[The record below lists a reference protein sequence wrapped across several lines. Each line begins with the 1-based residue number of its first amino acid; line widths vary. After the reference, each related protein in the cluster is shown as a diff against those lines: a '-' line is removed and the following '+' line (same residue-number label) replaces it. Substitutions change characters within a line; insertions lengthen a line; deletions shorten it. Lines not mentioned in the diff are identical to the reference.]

1 MWPSTAAIAERFWS
15 PAEVR
20 DVDDMYRRLWIMSL
34 RLDALGLEH
43 ISGSLRIERQLIESA
58 SPDQLNILTSVLQP
72 APLGERFDLEKIDPG
87 TPLNGLVDAVI
98 PDPPSRHSFAVT
110 IREFLQDP
118 PAHTRDATEL
128 DTLFL
133 SWKEAASMLGPFM
146 EQSPRLAAYASRA
159 QELGELGVLGTEAL
173 HYLRI
178 PADQPTGW
186 EQKSLARITTIQE
199 EKSLVHF
206 ATIDPLKDLVVA
218 AGGRKRVSP

>member
-1 MWPSTAAIAERFWS
+1 
-15 PAEVR
+15 
-20 DVDDMYRRLWIMSL
+20 
-34 RLDALGLEH
+34 
-43 ISGSLRIERQLIESA
+43 
-58 SPDQLNILTSVLQP
+58 
-72 APLGERFDLEKIDPG
+72 
-87 TPLNGLVDAVI
+87 
-98 PDPPSRHSFAVT
+98 
-110 IREFLQDP
+110 
-118 PAHTRDATEL
+118 
-128 DTLFL
+128 
-133 SWKEAASMLGPFM
+133 MLGPFM